1 MSVPTK
7 CSSEEKLKAVQNYL
21 SNKKSIYRIVKDF
34 NTRPTVVFKW
44 IDLYEMFGAEGLI
57 TQST

>member
-7 CSSEEKLKAVQNYL
+7 YSSEEKLKAVQNYL
-21 SNKKSIYRIVKDF
+21 SNKKSIYRIAKDF

-44 IDLYEMFGAEGLI
+44 IDLYVRYK
-57 TQST
+57 